1 MIKTI
6 IIIKKFKKFVKN
18 RVERIY
24 CHINPVEDARSIG
37 VTIGEGT
44 RFYGTSPKMFST
56 EPWII
61 KIGENCNITADV
73 LFETHDAATLSV
85 EKECGR
91 WVIVGDI
98 VVGNNVYIGTRTTIL
113 PGVHIGDNTIIG
125 AGSVV
130 TKDIPSNVVAAGVP
144 CRVIRSR
151 DEYIQKVLDIKAG
164 KNLRYYSDLDYL
176 HSLDPRGSKNE

>member
-1 MIKTI
+1 MLVASV
-6 IIIKKFKKFVKN
+6 F
-18 RVERIY
+18 
-24 CHINPVEDARSIG
+24 AWG
-37 VTIGEGT
+37 GGT

-56 EPWII
+56 EPWVIT
-61 KIGENCNITADV
+61 IGDNCNITDDV
-73 LFETHDAATLSV
+73 LFMTHDAGTLAV

-98 VVGNNVYIGTRTTIL
+98 VLGNNVYVGTRTTIL

-130 TKDIPSNVVAAGVP
+130 TKDIPANVVAAGVP

-151 DEYIQKVLDIKAG
+151 EDYINKVLEIKAG
-164 KNLRYYSDLDYL
+164 KNPRYYSDLVYL
-176 HSLDPRGSKNE
+176 HSLDPNNRKRKHS